1 MAAGAVGHSL
11 GLGAVVAAGTKLLRM
26 SKLLETLG
34 RTGQATVGSAAR
46 GAIMG
51 SGARAL
57 RGAARSGAVATASTA
72 ISRFQGE
79 YPSLESA
86 FEAKRKALDD
96 IRENP
101 LLLHRAVAQ
110 NFGVLPQ
117 AHPELFG
124 EISARLGAIANYL
137 HENLP
142 AQMSASLTRPNGI
155 PLSRAT
161 ARDFALKY
169 NTATNPASVFE
180 DIKSGMASPTQI
192 RTLEAVHPDLYQSL
206 QLELTRAVANNPESI
221 PTQRKIR
228 LDILFGGDGMAG
240 RAFAWPLAKAIKAR
254 RAERRTSSPG
264 SSSDSLSK
272 SAPSARG
279 SSSIAT
285 SVTNA

>member
-1 MAAGAVGHSL
+1 
-11 GLGAVVAAGTKLLRM
+11 
-26 SKLLETLG
+26 
-34 RTGQATVGSAAR
+34 
-46 GAIMG
+46 
-51 SGARAL
+51 
-57 RGAARSGAVATASTA
+57 
-72 ISRFQGE
+72 
-79 YPSLESA
+79 
-86 FEAKRKALDD
+86 
-96 IRENP
+96 
-101 LLLHRAVAQ
+101 
-110 NFGVLPQ
+110 
-117 AHPELFG
+117 
-124 EISARLGAIANYL
+124 
-137 HENLP
+137 
-142 AQMSASLTRPNGI
+142 MSASLTRPNGI

-240 RAFAWPLAKAIKAR
+240 RAFAWPLAMAIKAR

-264 SSSDSLSK
+264 SSSESLSK
-272 SAPSARG
+272 AAPSARG
-279 SSSIAT
+279 SSAIAT